1 MVRGLASTML
11 CNEPEQYSIRM
22 KTSYTPLEVLF
33 QAASIRWTI
42 FGWPFRIRFETS
54 VRDTTTRVLARVTT
68 VTYHNVYLFL
78 NLGKHRLVW
87 NCDTFKNMVC
97 SPVHGRWSPDE
108 VDMCESAYKGGVTKV
123 DDSSGTVQC
132 VYLAGHSSKPSLFR
146 NLACDSRGTSEPVCH
161 IVIPNPPNYC
171 SAGSS
176 ASSKRSWPNRNCTYP
191 SVQ

>member
-68 VTYHNVYLFL
+68 VTYHNVYLLL

-123 DDSSGTVQC
+123 DDSRSERRTLAKVFLYLDGIIVDGDFLARDQGTLVTG
-132 VYLAGHSSKPSLFR
+132 LLEGHMWYC
-146 NLACDSRGTSEPVCH
+146 AVCLLGG
-161 IVIPNPPNYC
+161 P
-171 SAGSS
+171 
-176 ASSKRSWPNRNCTYP
+176 
-191 SVQ
+191 QQ